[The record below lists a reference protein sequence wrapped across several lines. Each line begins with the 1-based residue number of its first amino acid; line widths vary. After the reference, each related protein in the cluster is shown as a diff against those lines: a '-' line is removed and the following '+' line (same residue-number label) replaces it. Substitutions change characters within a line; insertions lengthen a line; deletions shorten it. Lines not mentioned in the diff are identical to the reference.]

1 MMTQKNMEIFAW
13 FELASGL
20 SKFSLHSPDQN
31 IKLGKTNNRCCN
43 HCSYYSLKE
52 NTYRDII
59 NICLVSKHSALMV
72 WMLCT
77 LTVVVSVKI
86 YWLPRYEQANAAT
99 TVTRKLN
106 TVTTTAFTERTAE
119 HKWHVRWTQT
129 PRGFKMRREKGTS
142 WPCWPKSAKVPWWFL
157 SCWAKYQYTD
167 MICNNYRACVLYK
180 DCRECSPVDLH
191 SVSFSYIL
199 HWQVLLW
206 FFLSGPPTGGSV
218 GWK

>member
-1 MMTQKNMEIFAW
+1 
-13 FELASGL
+13 
-20 SKFSLHSPDQN
+20 
-31 IKLGKTNNRCCN
+31 
-43 HCSYYSLKE
+43 
-52 NTYRDII
+52 
-59 NICLVSKHSALMV
+59 MV